1 MHQKIEITKTINP
14 SHMSKNK
21 LLENLIKEAAI
32 DGKVNCAVL
41 RKIAE
46 KADVT
51 YKSAGK
57 TTDKLKIKIKNCDF
71 GCF

>member
-1 MHQKIEITKTINP
+1 
-14 SHMSKNK
+14 MSKNK

-46 KADVT
+46 EADVK
-51 YKSAGK
+51 YKLAGK
-57 TTDKLKIKIKNCDF
+57 TADKLKIKIKNCDL

>member
-1 MHQKIEITKTINP
+1 
-14 SHMSKNK
+14 MSKNK

-32 DGKVNCAVL
+32 AGKVNCAVL

-46 KADVT
+46 EADVT
-51 YKSAGK
+51 YKLAGK
-57 TTDKLKIKIKNCDF
+57 TADKLKIKIKNCDF